1 LQNVWNP
8 KRKNSIDAWNGIPF
22 NILINRRVL

>member
-1 LQNVWNP
+1 MDP
-8 KRKNSIDAWNGIPF
+8 RRKNSIDAWNGIPF